1 MRFISAHASHSHWA
15 TALERAL
22 AQIAVARAQPDTIA
36 RPNLGIVY
44 FTDAYAS
51 AAETLLRELRSRTGV
66 AHWVG
71 GVGVGIAA
79 DAQEYFDQPALALM
93 LLQVPT
99 RDFRVFSGLKPL
111 QPASSGWRGAHT
123 ALVHGDPA
131 TPEMDDLVRDMAGR
145 TTAGEI
151 FGGLVS
157 SRAQAVQIADDVL
170 QGGVSGVAFSARV
183 AMAGGLTQG
192 CEPVGPER
200 AITRCTQNVIYALDG
215 APALSA
221 LLDDLGESSLEL
233 PRLAPRLRATL
244 AGLSPAA
251 GGARSGRPIGAE
263 TTLRHLIGVDPT
275 GHGVAI
281 ATVPEPGMHVRF
293 CRRDVNAA
301 RRDLIRLCAEVR
313 EELEQR
319 REARWAATQQTARVG
334 RPPPTGVPA
343 RGAVYVSC
351 AGRGGPHFG
360 GPSAELALV
369 RQHLGDVPLVGL
381 FAAGE
386 IAGDRLYGYTGVL
399 TVFGEDPLM

>member
-22 AQIAVARAQPDTIA
+22 AQVAAARAQPDTIA

-51 AAETLLRELRSRTGV
+51 AAEQLLRELRSRTGV

-93 LLQVPT
+93 LLQVPA

-111 QPASSGWRGAHT
+111 QPAASGWRGAHT

-131 TPEMDDLVRDMAGR
+131 APEMDDLVRDMARR
-145 TTAGEI
+145 TAAGHV

-157 SRAQAVQIADDVL
+157 SRTQATQIADDVL
-170 QGGVSGVAFSARV
+170 HGGVSGVAFSARV

-192 CEPVGPER
+192 CEPVGPAR
-200 AITRCTQNVIYALDG
+200 AITRCTQNVIYTLDG
-215 APALSA
+215 EPALSA
-221 LLDDLGESSLEL
+221 LLEDLGEPRLEL

-244 AGLSPAA
+244 AGLSHAS
-251 GGARSGRPIGAE
+251 GGAQSGRPIGAE
-263 TTLRHLIGVDPT
+263 TTLRHVVGLDPT

-281 ATVPEPGMHVRF
+281 ATALEPGMCVRF

-319 REARWAATQQTARVG
+319 REARQAATQQTAG
-334 RPPPTGVPA
+334 FAGPPLTSVPA

-351 AGRGGPHFG
+351 AGRGGAHFG

-369 RQHLGDVPLVGL
+369 RKHLGDIPLVGF

-386 IAGDRLYGYTGVL
+386 IAGDRLYSYTGVL
-399 TVFGEDPLM
+399 TVFGEDPVM

>member
-1 MRFISAHASHSHWA
+1 M
-15 TALERAL
+15 
-22 AQIAVARAQPDTIA
+22 AQVAAARAQPDTIA

-51 AAETLLRELRSRTGV
+51 AAEPLLRELRSRTGI

-93 LLQVPT
+93 LLQVPA

-111 QPASSGWRGAHT
+111 QPAASGWRGAHT

-131 TPEMDDLVRDMAGR
+131 APEMDDLVRDMARR
-145 TTAGEI
+145 TAAGHV

-157 SRAQAVQIADDVL
+157 SRTQAIQIADDVL
-170 QGGVSGVAFSARV
+170 HGGVSGVAFSSRV

-192 CEPVGPER
+192 CEPVGPAR

-215 APALSA
+215 EPALSA
-221 LLDDLGESSLEL
+221 LLEDLGEPSLEL

-244 AGLSPAA
+244 AGLSPAS

-263 TTLRHLIGVDPT
+263 TTLRHLVGLDPT

-281 ATVPEPGMHVRF
+281 ATALEPGMCVRF

-319 REARWAATQQTARVG
+319 REARQAATQQTAG
-334 RPPPTGVPA
+334 FAGPPLTSVPA

-351 AGRGGPHFG
+351 AGRGGAHFG

-369 RQHLGDVPLVGL
+369 RRHLGDVPLVGF

-386 IAGDRLYGYTGVL
+386 IAGDRLYSYTGVL
-399 TVFGEDPLM
+399 TVFGEDPVM